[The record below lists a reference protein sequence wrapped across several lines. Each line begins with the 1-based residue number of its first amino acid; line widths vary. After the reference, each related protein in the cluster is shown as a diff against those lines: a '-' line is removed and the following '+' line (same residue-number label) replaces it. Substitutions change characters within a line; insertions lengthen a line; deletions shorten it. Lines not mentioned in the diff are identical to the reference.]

1 MFRIR
6 DSIFSR
12 FDKKQRDRGIKY
24 LQNVENLQYRDI
36 SISLGF
42 FLLFVR
48 YVFYTCSRLS
58 GKDRSFQSVSIQ
70 MITSYHLLVITFN
83 VFD

>member
-6 DSIFSR
+6 DSIFLR
-12 FDKKQRDRGIKY
+12 FDKKQRDRGIMY
-24 LQNVENLQYRDI
+24 LRNEANLQYRDI
-36 SISLGF
+36 SISMGF

-48 YVFYTCSRLS
+48 YVFYN

-70 MITSYHLLVITFN
+70 MITFYHLLVITFN

>member
-12 FDKKQRDRGIKY
+12 FDKKQRDRGFKY

-42 FLLFVR
+42 FYYLFVTCFIHVR
-48 YVFYTCSRLS
+48 DYLVKIGHFTKCQYTNDNILS
-58 GKDRSFQSVSIQ
+58 FACHHI
-70 MITSYHLLVITFN
+70 
-83 VFD
+83 

>member
-12 FDKKQRDRGIKY
+12 FDKIQRDRGIKY

-36 SISLGF
+36 SISMF

-48 YVFYTCSRLS
+48 YVFYTCSQLS

-70 MITSYHLLVITFN
+70 MITFYHLLVITFN

>member
-1 MFRIR
+1 M
-6 DSIFSR
+6 R
-12 FDKKQRDRGIKY
+12 FDKKQRDRGIKICEMKRIY
-24 LQNVENLQYRDI
+24 
-36 SISLGF
+36 SIVIFPYQWGF

-70 MITSYHLLVITFN
+70 MITFYHLLVITFN